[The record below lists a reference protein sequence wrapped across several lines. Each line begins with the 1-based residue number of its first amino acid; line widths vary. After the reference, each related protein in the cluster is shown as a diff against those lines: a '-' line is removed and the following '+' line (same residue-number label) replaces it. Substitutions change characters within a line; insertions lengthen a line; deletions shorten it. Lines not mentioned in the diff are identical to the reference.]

1 MKSVLQLFGG
11 DRVIWVLIILLT
23 IYSGVAVA
31 SSVVS
36 LAYEDGNVAIHIIR
50 HSSFLLIGWFIIY
63 VSHLIPVKIYSV
75 FAQLFVLIAAGLLLV
90 TLLSDKQI
98 NEASRWLTVPGTGF
112 SFQTSDFAKLALI
125 IFVARYLS
133 RNQTEIESFRKGFL
147 PVLIWIFLICGL
159 ILPANLSTAAIL
171 FLTCL
176 VLLFIGRVRIIYLF
190 GLIFIG
196 LAALTIFIVVAKN
209 SPNQDRT
216 GTWQNRVM
224 TYVQPDQ
231 GDTFQSDKAKI
242 AIANGG
248 VLGKFAGHSTQRH
261 SLPQAYSD
269 FIFAIIIE
277 EYGLV
282 LGAIPLAFIYL
293 MLLFRAGVIVRKCD
307 RTFPAF
313 LAIGLTLGIVIQAY
327 INMGVAVGLLP
338 VTGQPLPWISRGG
351 TSILFTSLAFGIILS
366 ISRSLEQ
373 KEEIEEAE

>member
-1 MKSVLQLFGG
+1 M
-11 DRVIWVLIILLT
+11 
-23 IYSGVAVA
+23 A